1 MKTAVADF
9 DESHQILGKGIERV
23 EAFNRNIKPQCSDVF
38 PQKQPQTKL
47 SYIVLKSKI
56 KRVGKLCLRI
66 FLSRLNSIP
75 EFFSVPVFLRNMLR

>member
-38 PQKQPQTKL
+38 LQKSAANKAT
-47 SYIVLKSKI
+47 YIILRKI
-56 KRVGKLCLRI
+56 I
-66 FLSRLNSIP
+66 FIP
-75 EFFSVPVFLRNMLR
+75 